1 MARRNRRR
9 AKTRTVTRRRRR
21 LPSRKKVSKSIGSQ
35 WGKISKGAG
44 VLAFL
49 SNVTGSDMAASA
61 GQPIGARAQNFL
73 NSLSGRVTG
82 FTPFKNAAG
91 ANIPQT
97 ISLDNI
103 FNKWTGIGGASFI
116 YGLLPLKQLPHK
128 GKAKTLGKSLLSAG
142 ILSGLFMPG
151 SGNPHNTNLISSRPA
166 LALSSTEVSYT

>member
-1 MARRNRRR
+1 LARRGRK
-9 AKTRTVTRRRRR
+9 AGTRTVTRRRRR

-49 SNVTGSDMAASA
+49 SNVTGADMAASA

-91 ANIPQT
+91 ASIPQT

-103 FNKWTGIGGASFI
+103 FNKWSGIGGASWI
-116 YGLLPLKQLPHK
+116 YGMLPIKQLPHK
-128 GKAKTLGKSLLSAG
+128 GKAKTLGKNLLTAG
-142 ILSGLFMPG
+142 ILSGLFM
-151 SGNPHNTNLISSRPA
+151 SGNPHSTNLISSTPA

>member
-1 MARRNRRR
+1 MARRKGAR
-9 AKTRTVTRRRRR
+9 TRTVTRRRRR

-49 SNVTGSDMAASA
+49 SNVTGSDMAAST
-61 GQPIGARAQNFL
+61 GQPIGARAQNFG
-73 NSLSGRVTG
+73 NSLLGRITG

-97 ISLDNI
+97 ISIDGI
-103 FNKWTGIGGASFI
+103 FNKWSGIGAASFI

-151 SGNPHNTNLISSRPA
+151 SGNPHNTNLITSRPT

>member
-1 MARRNRRR
+1 LARRGRKRGAR
-9 AKTRTVTRRRRR
+9 TRTVTRRRRR

-49 SNVTGSDMAASA
+49 SNVTGSDMAAST

-73 NSLSGRVTG
+73 NSLSGRITG

-91 ANIPQT
+91 ASIPQT

-103 FNKWTGIGGASFI
+103 FNKWSGIGGASWI
-116 YGLLPLKQLPHK
+116 YGMLPIKQLPHR
-128 GKAKTLGKSLLSAG
+128 GKAKTLGKNLLTAG
-142 ILSGLFMPG
+142 ILSGLFM
-151 SGNPHNTNLISSRPA
+151 SGNPHTTNLLTTRPT